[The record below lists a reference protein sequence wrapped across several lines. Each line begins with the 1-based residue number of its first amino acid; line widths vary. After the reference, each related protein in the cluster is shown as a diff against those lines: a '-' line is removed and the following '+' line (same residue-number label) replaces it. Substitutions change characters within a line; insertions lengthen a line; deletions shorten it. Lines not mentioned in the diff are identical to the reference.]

1 MFLSLWSS
9 ICPSQ
14 GVFEWVIVCQPLSF
28 SERKLS
34 IVAVVLTF
42 PTRLTFT
49 ALLAM
54 MSLSSDKRRSEI
66 QAWGVY
72 LFLRM
77 SNLGLAFDF
86 RWQLN
91 YGFPLCSKCRPPVWW
106 RFESISWWNC
116 VSFPWK
122 CFLFVKS
129 AENFLIQCLVKSSRV
144 FPRVEIFFWKS
155 ACFIYD
161 LQAVRTDNF
170 SVNLFPWALFSGV
183 PLVLCYTR
191 LEGISWLVSK
201 RTQSN

>member
-1 MFLSLWSS
+1 
-9 ICPSQ
+9 
-14 GVFEWVIVCQPLSF
+14 
-28 SERKLS
+28 
-34 IVAVVLTF
+34 
-42 PTRLTFT
+42 
-49 ALLAM
+49 M

-72 LFLRM
+72 MFLRM

-91 YGFPLCSKCRPPVWW
+91 YGFPLCSKCRPPGVMKV
-106 RFESISWWNC
+106 ESISWWNC

-170 SVNLFPWALFSGV
+170 SVNLFPWALFSGYRSYYV
-183 PLVLCYTR
+183 TLDLKVSHDSFRNEPNRIKFRLIVTKFVCGSFFNLDAFLV
-191 LEGISWLVSK
+191 ISCGFELFVVCCFIIDYHGCSKGWKNKSLV
-201 RTQSN
+201 